1 MAISILLLPWRPNED
16 GPEPQERDDR
26 ELVRQYLGWPASESS
41 LEAITTAMNGV
52 AAVSV
57 AAVAKVQA
65 WINEV
70 EDLETG
76 YAEQVAS
83 GTAHLQN
90 AQEYE
95 GPLPGATISR
105 DQQLKKADVLEW
117 DTSLLK
123 VKVASGGTALST
135 ATGVLQDRIQ
145 QLKSRVIAA
154 LGLETTAI
162 EGDPTS
168 PLYRS

>member
-1 MAISILLLPWRPNED
+1 MAISTLLLPWRPNEI

-52 AAVSV
+52 AAVS
-57 AAVAKVQA
+57 ASAVAKVQA
-65 WINEV
+65 WIDEV
-70 EDLETG
+70 ESLEAT
-76 YAEQVAS
+76 YADQVAA

-95 GPLPGATISR
+95 GPLPGAVITR
-105 DQQLKKADVLEW
+105 EEQLKKADVLEW

-123 VKVASGGTALST
+123 VKVTSSGTALST
-135 ATGVLQDRIQ
+135 GTGVISDRIQ
-145 QLKSRVIAA
+145 QLRARVITA
-154 LGLETTAI
+154 LGLDPTQS
-162 EGDPTS
+162 EGDLS
-168 PLYRS
+168 APLYRS